1 MLNYTFNRIE
11 PIVHGFTA
19 ESRSLNTDIVRRRAN
34 ERIEV
39 IGRAY
44 IARETAVELQSE
56 IKNKLNFLQE
66 ILVLDKMCGVIY
78 NETTTKIRF
87 LSREIRL
94 QSEMM
99 EKATAIIELAI
110 EKYHQYIDNDIQKY
124 NEELNIIM
132 RRFTFIA
139 ISFLP

>member
-1 MLNYTFNRIE
+1 M
-11 PIVHGFTA
+11 
-19 ESRSLNTDIVRRRAN
+19 DIVRRRSN

-44 IARETAVELQSE
+44 VARETAVELQSE

-87 LSREIRL
+87 LTREIRL

-99 EKATAIIELAI
+99 DKATSIIELAI

-124 NEELNIIM
+124 NEELNKIM

-139 ISFLP
+139 ISFLPQTVTAGFFGMNVTVPF

>member
-1 MLNYTFNRIE
+1 M
-11 PIVHGFTA
+11 
-19 ESRSLNTDIVRRRAN
+19 DIVRRRSN

-87 LSREIRL
+87 LTREIRL

-99 EKATAIIELAI
+99 DKATSIIELAI

-124 NEELNIIM
+124 NEELNKIM

-139 ISFLP
+139 ISFLPQTVTAGFFGMNVTVPF

>member
-1 MLNYTFNRIE
+1 MNM
-11 PIVHGFTA
+11 
-19 ESRSLNTDIVRRRAN
+19 DIVRRRAN

-87 LSREIRL
+87 LTREIRL

-99 EKATAIIELAI
+99 DKATSIIELAI
-110 EKYHQYIDNDIQKY
+110 EKYHQYIDNDI
-124 NEELNIIM
+124 
-132 RRFTFIA
+132 
-139 ISFLP
+139 